1 MAKTSGMGQQQP
13 KRGLISFAHVDSQGS
28 LDYWGVLSVEFSQ
41 DGDQWVGV
49 CKELDT
55 AAHADTLDEAD
66 EQLREAVSLQLNEME
81 KIADVREYLVQNHVE
96 LLLVP
101 AQQEAGFNITSN
113 PVTV

>member
-1 MAKTSGMGQQQP
+1 MAKTSEVGQQLP
-13 KRGLISFAHVDSQGS
+13 KRRLISFTHVDSQGS
-28 LDYWGVLSVEFSQ
+28 QDYEGVLSVEFSQ

-55 AAHADTLDEAD
+55 VAHADTLDEAD
-66 EQLREAVSLQLNEME
+66 KQLQEAVSLQLNEME
-81 KIADVREYLVQNHVE
+81 KIADVREYLVQNQVD

-101 AQQEAGFNITSN
+101 AQQATGFHIASN

>member
-1 MAKTSGMGQQQP
+1 MAETSGMGQQQP

-66 EQLREAVSLQLNEME
+66 EQLRDAVSLQLNEME